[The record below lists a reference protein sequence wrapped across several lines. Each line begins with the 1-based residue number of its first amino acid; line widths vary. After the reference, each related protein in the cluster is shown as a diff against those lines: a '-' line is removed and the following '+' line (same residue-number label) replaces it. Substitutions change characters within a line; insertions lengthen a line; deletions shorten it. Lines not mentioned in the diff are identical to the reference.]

1 MGEARNTTEPEIP
14 GTSYAVIPYGAD
26 IDTTIAGTVKYTEFT
41 STDYTQMNS
50 ISSFIQSQTNQSFLG
65 IIMMIAEWNGVAQ
78 YSGTPVSIY

>member
-1 MGEARNTTEPEIP
+1 MGEGINTTEPEIP
-14 GTSYAVIPYGAD
+14 GTSYVVVPYGAD

-50 ISSFIQSQTNQSFLG
+50 ISSFIQSQTSQSFLG
-65 IIMMIAEWNGVAQ
+65 IRMMIAEWNGVAQ